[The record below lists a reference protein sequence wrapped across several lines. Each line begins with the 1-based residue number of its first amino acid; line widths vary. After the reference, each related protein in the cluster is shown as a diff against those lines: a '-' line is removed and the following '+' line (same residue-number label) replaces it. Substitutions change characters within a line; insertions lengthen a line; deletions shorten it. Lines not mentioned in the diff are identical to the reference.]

1 MSQSVDD
8 FVLGCLRDNMTVA
21 AYDAATGKTLMGIC
35 INVVST
41 QRDSAGGG
49 HADASS
55 AEQTPTS
62 EDKKFEHIMA
72 VLRRVNLSGGDIWND
87 MSTSRFFDIKILTT
101 SKVNRKGGLGRE
113 LIKRSID
120 LGRVLGFKAVKTEAT
135 GKLSDRMFV
144 RNSDL
149 YCCFFQGFTHK
160 KHSPGLDS
168 RFVQSTNI

>member
-1 MSQSVDD
+1 MGLVQLKKLLYMSQSVDD
-8 FVLGCLRDNMTVA
+8 FVLGCLRDNMTDA
-21 AYDAATGKTLMGIC
+21 AYDAATGKTLLGIC

-41 QRDSAGGG
+41 QQDSAGG
-49 HADASS
+49 HEDASS
-55 AEQTPTS
+55 AEQTSTP
-62 EDKKFEHIMA
+62 EDKKFEHIME

-87 MSTSRFFDIKILTT
+87 LSTSRFFDIKILTT

-144 RNSDL
+144 RNNNL
-149 YCCFFQGFTHK
+149 Y
-160 KHSPGLDS
+160 
-168 RFVQSTNI
+168 